1 MAASAR
7 HGQLFARPGVARLR
21 QRIDDRLL
29 EATRANDPT
38 MEEMAS
44 HLVRTGGKRLRPLI
58 TAFASVAGTDS
69 GPAPGDRAGD
79 RMVDVAGE
87 GATSGMLDGVDEQ
100 RLDTQLEAVSDDAV
114 TGAVAVELVHVGS
127 LHHDD
132 VIDEAETRHNVQ
144 SVNARWG
151 NLRAI
156 LSGDFLLARASELA
170 APLGPDVAELL
181 AATIGKLCQGEVHEL
196 VFAYQVDRGED
207 EYFAAISDKTA
218 ALYSTAA
225 RVGGLVSR
233 LPRDRIEALSEFGRL
248 YGMAFQIVDDVLD
261 VVASDEQLGKP
272 AGHDMAEGVYNLPV
286 LRALRGPR
294 GNELRSLLGAPLDDA
309 TRKRARDLVRK
320 SQGVADAME
329 VGRSYVSRAIATLA
343 RVGSD
348 AATYA
353 LAEAARSLM
362 GRLDGTTETP
372 KEVAP

>member
-1 MAASAR
+1 
-7 HGQLFARPGVARLR
+7 
-21 QRIDDRLL
+21 
-29 EATRANDPT
+29 
-38 MEEMAS
+38 MAS

-58 TAFASVAGTDS
+58 TAFASVAGTDGGPPDEDRTADRS
-69 GPAPGDRAGD
+69 GEPA
-79 RMVDVAGE
+79 
-87 GATSGMLDGVDEQ
+87 ATGTLDGIDER
-100 RLDTQLEAVSDDAV
+100 RLDTQLDGISDAAV

-170 APLGPDVAELL
+170 APLGSEVAELL

-196 VFAYQVDRGED
+196 VYAYQVDRGED
-207 EYFAAISDKTA
+207 EYFAAIRDKTA

-233 LPRDRIEALSEFGRL
+233 LPRPRIEALSEFGSHF
-248 YGMAFQIVDDVLD
+248 GMAFQIVDDVLD

-286 LRALRGPR
+286 LHALQGPR

-309 TRKRARDLVRK
+309 ARTRARDLVRM
-320 SQGVADAME
+320 SQGVAEAMQ
-329 VGRSYVSRAIATLA
+329 VARSYVSQAIATLA
-343 RVGSD
+343 SVGSD
-348 AATYA
+348 AATHA
-353 LAEAARSLM
+353 LAEAASSLM
-362 GRLDGTTETP
+362 GRLDGTSIEP
-372 KEVAP
+372 HGELAP